1 MARAM
6 ARVLT
11 LIVLTILAAAPARA
25 QPTCTRADFEA
36 VVDTAAAALRDLNQ
50 KHKPAFQ
57 EKLRSLKEKRGWSHD
72 QFLKEA
78 APLVRD
84 VAIAGY
90 ERTTEEL
97 LDTISNLGQE
107 GSAAKTPDCGMLVQL
122 QEHMKR
128 LVATQTAKWDY
139 MFGKVETELWK

>member
-11 LIVLTILAAAPARA
+11 LIVLTILAAAARA

>member
-1 MARAM
+1 MERA
-6 ARVLT
+6 LT
-11 LIVLTILAAAPARA
+11 LIVLISLAAAPARA
-25 QPTCTRADFEA
+25 QPGCARSDFE
-36 VVDTAAAALRDLNQ
+36 VVVETAAAALRDLNL

-57 EKLRSLKEKRGWSHD
+57 EKLRNLKEKRGWSHD

-84 VAIAGY
+84 DEIAAY

-107 GSAAKTPDCGMLVQL
+107 GSAAKSPDCGMLVQL

-139 MFGKVETELWK
+139 MFAKVETELWK

>member
-1 MARAM
+1 MERALTFV
-6 ARVLT
+6 VLIS
-11 LIVLTILAAAPARA
+11 LAAAAPARA
-25 QPTCTRADFEA
+25 QPGCARADFEA
-36 VVDTAAAALRDLNQ
+36 VVDTAAAALRDLNA

-57 EKLRSLKEKRGWSHD
+57 EKLRLLKDKRGWSHD

-84 VAIAGY
+84 NEIAGY
-90 ERTTEEL
+90 ERATEEL

-107 GSAAKTPDCGMLVQL
+107 GSAAKSPDCGMLVQL

-139 MFGKVETELWK
+139 MFAKVETELWK